1 MIREAAIED
10 LPRINAFLDQH
21 IETSMFLRSNLAT
34 HGLGF
39 SDHPHSTRAFLWEAD
54 GQFGV
59 FGLSKVGYVMAQMP
73 DIRLEAAQAFGHAI
87 TGHTVLGMTGEKA
100 QVDMTLRGLG
110 LGKAKLKMLDDEPLY
125 QMELADLS
133 KTRVNSRA
141 LLESDLGPLE
151 RWFARYLEDTGQESE
166 ADARS
171 KAAARGRAAF
181 DNGRA
186 ELLLIDGVPVAMA
199 DINAHVEDVVQLGGV
214 FVPTEHRGKGYGA
227 LVTTAILQREAAR
240 GAKQAIL
247 FANNPIAARAYESI
261 GFKQI
266 GWYRI
271 ALLQTP
277 SEVRS

>member
-1 MIREAAIED
+1 MIREAEVQD
-10 LPRINAFLDQH
+10 LPRINAYLDHH
-21 IETSMFLRSNLAT
+21 IETSMFLRGNLAT

-39 SDHPHSTRAFLWEAD
+39 SDHPHSTQAFVWEAD

-59 FGLSKVGYVMAQMP
+59 FGLSKGGFVMAQMP
-73 DIRLEAAQAFGHAI
+73 DMPLEAAQAFGHAI
-87 TGHTVLGMTGEKA
+87 NGHTVLGMTGDKA
-100 QVDMTLRGLG
+100 QVDTTLRGLG

-125 QMELADLS
+125 QMDLADLP
-133 KTRVNSRA
+133 TTLVPSRA
-141 LLESDLGPLE
+141 LLDSDLGPLE
-151 RWFARYLEDTGQESE
+151 PWFAQYLADTGQETE

-186 ELLLIDGVPVAMA
+186 EVLLIDGVPVAMA

-240 GAKQAIL
+240 GAKKAVL

-261 GFKQI
+261 GFNQI